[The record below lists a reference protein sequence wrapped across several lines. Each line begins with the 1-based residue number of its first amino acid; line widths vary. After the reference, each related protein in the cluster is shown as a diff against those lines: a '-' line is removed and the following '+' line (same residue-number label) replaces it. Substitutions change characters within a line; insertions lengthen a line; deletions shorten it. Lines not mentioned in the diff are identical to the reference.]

1 MFWVKL
7 LILAFVGAIIGWVTN
22 KLAIKLIFR
31 PLQPINIPL
40 VNMKIQGLIPK
51 RKGELAK
58 SIGEIVEKELVSIE
72 EIIEKFMEEQ
82 NKNEIIFNIKRK
94 IKKVVDQKLPPI
106 IPSTFRL
113 IIINYIEDVIDQEAE
128 NTLNELTESII
139 HKGMAGVQI
148 ALIIEEKINDFELDK
163 LEKIILAIAKK
174 ELKHIEALG
183 GVIGFVI
190 GLLQGFIL
198 LIS

>member
-1 MFWVKL
+1 M
-7 LILAFVGAIIGWVTN
+7 GAIIGWVTN

-139 HKGMAGVQI
+139 HKGTAGVKI